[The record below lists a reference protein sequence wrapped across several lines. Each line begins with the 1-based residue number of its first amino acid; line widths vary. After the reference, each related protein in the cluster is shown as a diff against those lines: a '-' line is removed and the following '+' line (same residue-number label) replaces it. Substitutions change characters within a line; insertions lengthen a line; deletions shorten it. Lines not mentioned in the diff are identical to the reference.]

1 MIRISKIYLVDGE
14 EVNVSAEGGSAKEA
28 LAIIEQE
35 AETLGPA
42 PRAKAPGPAGTRARR
57 TKAEMDA
64 AKAAQESGA
73 IPPRAE
79 PAHPVGPEPTRVFGT
94 PAQQIPVGPERAG
107 PEPTRVFTNT
117 GRNFAELPASGLGS
131 TVSFAPGAP
140 APQDAKSVAFEGGPP
155 PAVVEAPSPPPP
167 PDSEEDTLREQ
178 INAVMKETID
188 LHPAWRDAV
197 IAAMHRA
204 AEKHGGDIFRMAA
217 EPLRD
222 VLKGVEEYQRK
233 VREALAGGQRR

>member
-1 MIRISKIYLVDGE
+1 MTIRISKIFVVDGE
-14 EVNVSAEGGSAKEA
+14 EINVSAEGGSAKEA

-42 PRAKAPGPAGTRARR
+42 PRGAGNGGLAKTRTRR
-57 TKAEMDA
+57 TKAELEA
-64 AKAAQESGA
+64 AKAAQEAAPVSTA
-73 IPPRAE
+73 SHNPT
-79 PAHPVGPEPTRVFGT
+79 VGPEPARVFAAPT
-94 PAQQIPVGPERAG
+94 QQLPVQGHTIINPG
-107 PEPTRVFTNT
+107 QGYTSPT
-117 GRNFAELPASGLGS
+117 A
-131 TVSFAPGAP
+131 SFAPGAP
-140 APQDAKSVAFEGGPP
+140 APQEAKSVAFEGGPP
-155 PAVVEAPSPPPP
+155 VDAPSPPPP
-167 PDSEEDTLREQ
+167 PDSEEDTLREK

>member
-1 MIRISKIYLVDGE
+1 MTIRISKIYVVDGE
-14 EVNVSAEGGSAKEA
+14 EVNVSVEGGSAKEA
-28 LAIIEQE
+28 LATIEQE

-42 PRAKAPGPAGTRARR
+42 PRARAVGPAGTRTRR

-64 AKAAQESGA
+64 AKAAQENGA

-94 PAQQIPVGPERAG
+94 PAQQVPVGPERVQLPVQG
-107 PEPTRVFTNT
+107 HTINSGQGYSSPT
-117 GRNFAELPASGLGS
+117 A
-131 TVSFAPGAP
+131 SFAPGAP

-178 INAVMKETID
+178 INAVMKTTID

>member
-1 MIRISKIYLVDGE
+1 MIRISKIFVVDGE
-14 EVNVSAEGGSAKEA
+14 EINVSAEGGSAKEA
-28 LAIIEQE
+28 LAIVEQE

-42 PRAKAPGPAGTRARR
+42 PRAGNGGIAKTRARR
-57 TKAEMDA
+57 TKAELEA
-64 AKAAQESGA
+64 ARAAQEAAVTASHN
-73 IPPRAE
+73 PTT
-79 PAHPVGPEPTRVFGT
+79 EPTRVFQPT
-94 PAQQIPVGPERAG
+94 TEPAFHSGIPTTGIPSGPA
-107 PEPTRVFTNT
+107 
-117 GRNFAELPASGLGS
+117 
-131 TVSFAPGAP
+131 SFAPGAP
-140 APQDAKSVAFEGGPP
+140 APQEAKSVAFEGGPP
-155 PAVVEAPSPPPP
+155 VDAPSPPPP
-167 PDSEEDTLREQ
+167 PDSEEDTLREK

-233 VREALAGGQRR
+233 VREALASGQRR